1 MFGISWD
8 MIKNKS
14 RQTAAMITL
23 DVQKDIT
30 SKGWSCMRS
39 EEEAPYDLIVDM
51 GLDEGNQRKFV
62 TIQVKKDLRTTSR
75 PNGGK
80 GEPVAKNGKDRNSYN
95 YYDEDVTYLSTV
107 NKHGRVVYYHKDTY
121 RYMSSAQLKKA
132 NECIFP
138 INDKIQGYR
147 VSVEPIQSCALDQF
161 MG

>member
-1 MFGISWD
+1 
-8 MIKNKS
+8 MIDNKS
-14 RQTAAMITL
+14 RQTAALITL
-23 DVQKDIT
+23 DVTRDIT
-30 SKGWSCMRS
+30 SKGWICMRS

-51 GLDEGNQRKFV
+51 GLDNNKRVFA

-121 RYMSSAQLKKA
+121 RYMSSTQLKKS